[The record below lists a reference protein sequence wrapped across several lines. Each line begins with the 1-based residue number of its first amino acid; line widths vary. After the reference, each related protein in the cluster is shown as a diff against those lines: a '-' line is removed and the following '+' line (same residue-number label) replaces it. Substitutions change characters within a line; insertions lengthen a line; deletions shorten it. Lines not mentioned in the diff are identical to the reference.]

1 MRRKR
6 SAAVIA
12 VAVASTVVIVP
23 LFLVSPGA
31 SDTPDLVVTGHGWS
45 GSTLEGPRFPHGSC
59 HARAKSGNVL
69 PDPACTPGAYDTAV
83 TQGNIRITICARGY
97 TSTVR
102 PPLAVTSRPK
112 RESALEYGVPA
123 VGEYD
128 HLIPLELGGSS
139 DTRNLWLEP
148 GRIPNPKDKVENAL
162 KALVCAGSV
171 TLEQAQRAIARD
183 WTTAL
188 SRLAPHQ

>member
-6 SAAVIA
+6 SAAAILAGVA
-12 VAVASTVVIVP
+12 ATVAVVP
-23 LFLVSPGA
+23 LLVANPGG
-31 SDTPDLVVTGHGWS
+31 SDTLDPVATGHGWS
-45 GSTLEGPRFPHGSC
+45 GSTLEGPRYAHGSC
-59 HARAKSGNVL
+59 HARSQGGKPL

-83 TQGNIRITICARGY
+83 TQRNLKTTICAKGY
-97 TSTVR
+97 TATVR

-148 GRIPNPKDKVENAL
+148 GSIPNPKDKVENAL
-162 KALVCAGSV
+162 KALVCAGTI
-171 TLEQAQRAIARD
+171 TLSRAQLAIAKD

-188 SRLAPHQ
+188 QAVTTR